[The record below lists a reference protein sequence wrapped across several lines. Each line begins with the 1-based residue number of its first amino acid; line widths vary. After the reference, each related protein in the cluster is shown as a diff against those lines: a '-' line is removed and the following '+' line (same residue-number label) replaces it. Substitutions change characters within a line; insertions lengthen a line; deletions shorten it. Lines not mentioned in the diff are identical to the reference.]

1 MITSPRNGR
10 ERPNL
15 GVPIFGAAL
24 FLAGSVLAVVF
35 HVGAVIIS
43 LYGLLIMFAI
53 PLTRLVQQRSDT
65 FAIWL
70 GVLSL
75 AALVI
80 LGVAL
85 YLILT

>member
-1 MITSPRNGR
+1 
-10 ERPNL
+10 
-15 GVPIFGAAL
+15 
-24 FLAGSVLAVVF
+24 
-35 HVGAVIIS
+35 
-43 LYGLLIMFAI
+43 MFAI